1 MALGAV
7 ERDHGD
13 TVVALVDEDDLVAAY
28 LAERGEASAGISTL
42 RTAVAAIAHEHGSRG
57 APSPAIHPGVRRVLR
72 GIARR
77 QASEGRTTAEAV
89 KQVEVTEQTY
99 YRWRNQYGAMEAS
112 DARRLRELERE
123 NGRLKRLLADKELE
137 IDALREV
144 ARGNW

>member
-1 MALGAV
+1 MEG
-7 ERDHGD
+7 GG
-13 TVVALVDEDDLVAAY
+13 T
-28 LAERGEASAGISTL
+28 ASA
-42 RTAVAAIAHEHGSRG
+42 
-57 APSPAIHPGVRRVLR
+57 AIHPGVRRVLR

-112 DARRLRELERE
+112 DARRLRELERD
-123 NGRLKRLLADKELE
+123 NRRLKRLLADKELE